1 MTDET
6 TPSETPEDTTDTQ
19 ADSGAVDP
27 ATRIADSVDKEY
39 RSLDDF
45 PAELRSKV
53 EDFSRRSASKAV
65 NEALTTKREKG
76 EFLTQDDLDNALKQ
90 RDEQWSRKQEL
101 QQHMEKTLIQ
111 EHGIAVGSPEYD
123 KFAEASQDF
132 KATALQSREGIAKI
146 VRAAGIRNEKEAAA
160 PTERPVHPLYQPRAS
175 SGEPLDIP
183 ATGLP
188 LAKLNPSDD

>member
-101 QQHMEKTLIQ
+101 QQQMEKTLIQ

-146 VRAAGIRNEKEAAA
+146 VRAAGIRNEKEVAA
-160 PTERPVHPLYQPRAS
+160 PAEQPMHPLYQPRAS
-175 SGEPLDIP
+175 SGEVLDIP